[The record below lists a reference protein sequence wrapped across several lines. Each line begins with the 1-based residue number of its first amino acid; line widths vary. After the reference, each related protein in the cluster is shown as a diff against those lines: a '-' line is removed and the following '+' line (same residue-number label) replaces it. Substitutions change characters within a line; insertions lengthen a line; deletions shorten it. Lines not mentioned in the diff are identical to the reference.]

1 MNNLE
6 KIGVKLDPYF
16 GFICAY
22 HKDNQPEGCEE
33 YISKKFISDTLDELY
48 SSVYGSNRP
57 EDEGA
62 RLVLRK
68 LKNKINSL

>member
-6 KIGVKLDPYF
+6 KIAVKLDPF
-16 GFICAY
+16 GFITAY
-22 HKDNQPEGCEE
+22 DKDNHPEGCEE
-33 YISKKFISDTLDELY
+33 YISKKFISDALDELY
-48 SSVYGSNRP
+48 SSAYGSNRP